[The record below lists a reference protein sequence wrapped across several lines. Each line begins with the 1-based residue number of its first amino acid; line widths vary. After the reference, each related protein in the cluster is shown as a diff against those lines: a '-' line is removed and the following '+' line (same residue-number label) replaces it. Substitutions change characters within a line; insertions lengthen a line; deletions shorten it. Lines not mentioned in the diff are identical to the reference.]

1 MASIN
6 SLSSLS
12 AKTGIGGLVSGM
24 NIDELVESL
33 TIASRERILKQQ
45 QTVQKLQWKQTA
57 YRSVIKALS
66 EFQSSYLDLLSS
78 TNFRSTSFFNTVKAT
93 SSSSAVSV
101 TTTSLAT
108 EGTITIDAITQLATS
123 QKITSTQSASK
134 ALSGTLASET
144 PGTLTGSDIAQLL
157 ESLEGKSISLTLD
170 GKVKTLTFDSEF
182 ISSVNGEGG
191 PTAATLANA
200 FQTAVDKA
208 FGVINPQDRVIH
220 VAVTGDQLS
229 FTADGSQLTVKA
241 VGGDEETL
249 QALGLTNGQSN
260 RISTRSSLGDV
271 SFARELA
278 EVDTFKFTINS
289 VEFEFDK
296 SETLESIIRKIN
308 SSNAGVT
315 LSYSSISDTFTMVA
329 KETGAGENIR
339 IEETQGNLME
349 ALGLTPDSGASV
361 VYGKNALLTVNG
373 KEIVRSSNDINIDGV
388 NIQLHKTTEAD
399 ADPITITLKNDSTA
413 LMEPIKKFVEDYNA
427 LVDLI
432 NGLTKEAVYSDYQ
445 PLSEEQKSEMTEKQI
460 EQWEEKAKSGILRGD
475 RILIGIASKLQTAM
489 MGAAKSGGIT
499 LYEMG
504 ITSAGYQENGKLKI
518 DENKLAEALR
528 TRGNEIADL
537 FTTAETGLAHRIN
550 DIIDSAIRKTGPEE
564 QRGSLVKMAG
574 IEATTSDMRNSITQT
589 IERTNKLI
597 DAMKKRLTDE
607 ETRLWRKFTAMET
620 AIQRLNVQSLML
632 MQFSGNNN
640 Y

>member
-144 PGTLTGSDIAQLL
+144 GTLTDLDIAHLL
-157 ESLEGKSISLTLD
+157 DSIAGKSISLNLD

-182 ISSVNGEGG
+182 FDNVGTELSAE
-191 PTAATLANA
+191 ALENA
-200 FQTAVDKA
+200 FQKAVDKA
-208 FGVINPQDRVIH
+208 FGVIDPQDRVIH
-220 VAVTGDQLS
+220 VAVTGDHLS